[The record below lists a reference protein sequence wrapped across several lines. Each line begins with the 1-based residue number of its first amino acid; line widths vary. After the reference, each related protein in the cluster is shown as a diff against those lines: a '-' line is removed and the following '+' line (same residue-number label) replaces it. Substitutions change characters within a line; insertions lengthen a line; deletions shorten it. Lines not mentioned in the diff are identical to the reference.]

1 MVPGS
6 GARGRLLI
14 VVNSAAFFL
23 SHRLPVAR
31 AAQRAGW
38 QVHVATAP
46 DPLAA
51 ARIRQVGLQHHA
63 VPLDRGGLSPLR
75 DLQTF
80 AAIYRLMRRLRP
92 DVVHT
97 VTVKPVVWGG
107 IAARLAGLPGRL
119 SAVPGLGYIS
129 IAPGFRGRA
138 MRFLVGR
145 LYRLALGGRTGRVLF
160 QNDDD
165 RRMLESFGVPLK
177 GRCALIRGSGV
188 DLKRFHP
195 QPEPAGRPVVLMAA
209 RMLLY
214 KGVAEFV
221 AAARLL
227 RAEGLDAA
235 FRYAG
240 APDPDNP
247 DSVPPQV
254 LAEWL
259 LEGDVHFLGRREDM
273 DRVIAESHLVI
284 LPSRSEGV
292 PKVLIEAAA
301 TGRAIVTC
309 DAPGCRDA
317 IEDGVTGLTVPVG
330 DVAAL
335 ADAIRALVRDPE
347 RRRSMGTAASDLAAK
362 AFDVNSVIAEHL
374 RLYDS
379 LAPRA
384 VSPIPPVAR
393 LAPSGQPLPF

>member
-23 SHRLPVAR
+23 SHRLPIAR

-46 DPLAA
+46 DPLSA
-51 ARIRQVGLQHHA
+51 ARIHKMGLRHHA
-63 VPLDRGGLSPLR
+63 VPLDRGGLSPIR

-80 AAIYRLMRRLRP
+80 TSLYRLIRRLRP

-107 IAARLAGLPGRL
+107 IAARLARLPGRL

-145 LYRLALGGRTGRVLF
+145 LYRLALGGRAGRVLF

-165 RRMLESFGVPLK
+165 RQMVEAFGVPLE

-188 DLKRFHP
+188 DLQLFRPK
-195 QPEPAGRPVVLMAA
+195 PEPAGRPVVLMAA
-209 RMLLY
+209 RMLLF

-221 AAARLL
+221 AAAKLL
-227 RAEGLDAA
+227 RAEGLEAE

-247 DSVPPQV
+247 DSVPPQM
-254 LAEWL
+254 LAQWL
-259 LEGDVHFLGRREDM
+259 LEGDVHFLGHREDM
-273 DRVIAESHLVI
+273 EEVIANSHVVV

-309 DAPGCRDA
+309 NAPGCRDA
-317 IEDGVTGLTVPVG
+317 VEDGVTGITVPVG
-330 DVAAL
+330 DVTAL
-335 ADAIRALVRDPE
+335 ADAIRALVQDPQ
-347 RRRSMGTAASDLAAK
+347 RRRAMGEAASELAAE
-362 AFDVNSVIAEHL
+362 AFDVNAVIDEHL
-374 RLYDS
+374 RLYDLLAPKPAPAQPMR
-379 LAPRA
+379 LAPREKSL
-384 VSPIPPVAR
+384 VS
-393 LAPSGQPLPF
+393 